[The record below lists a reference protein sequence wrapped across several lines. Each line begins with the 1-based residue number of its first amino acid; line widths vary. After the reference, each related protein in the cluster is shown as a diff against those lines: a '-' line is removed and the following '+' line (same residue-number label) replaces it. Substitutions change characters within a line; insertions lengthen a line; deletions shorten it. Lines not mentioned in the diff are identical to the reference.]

1 MKRMIF
7 TMTALSL
14 FFLTS
19 CQKETFY
26 ILGTIFDEDEDEQ
39 WIDLSSEGDTF
50 TFHSSNG
57 GFDYFS
63 ISYIYGRQID
73 FVWSEFGNPDDYWVT
88 VVASGADDSGRYT
101 ELSVSVE
108 ANASQNERY
117 ATIQVCR
124 DSEMIFDR
132 LSISQSGTEE
142 SPT

>member
-1 MKRMIF
+1 MIF
-7 TMTALSL
+7 TVTALAL

-26 ILGTIFDEDEDEQ
+26 ILGTIFDEDDEEQ

-63 ISYIYGRQID
+63 INYEYGRNI
-73 FVWSEFGNPDDYWVT
+73 VWSEFGKPEDYWVT
-88 VVASGADDSGRYT
+88 AVASGTDGSGRYT
-101 ELSVSVE
+101 ELSVSAESNV
-108 ANASQNERY
+108 SQNERRVRITVY
-117 ATIQVCR
+117 R
-124 DSEMIFDR
+124 DNDMTDDR
-132 LSISQSGTEE
+132 LFISQSGTEE

>member
-1 MKRMIF
+1 
-7 TMTALSL
+7 MTALSL

-26 ILGTIFDEDEDEQ
+26 ILGTIFDEDEQ

-108 ANASQNERY
+108 ANASQNERSVEICVY
-117 ATIQVCR
+117 R

>member
-1 MKRMIF
+1 MKRMILPMAAVMLF
-7 TMTALSL
+7 LSAG
-14 FFLTS
+14 
-19 CQKETFY
+19 CEKEKLYEF
-26 ILGTIFDEDEDEQ
+26 GTIFDEEEL
-39 WIDLSSEGDTF
+39 WIHMPPEGDTF

-63 ISYIYGRQID
+63 INYEYGRNI
-73 FVWSEFGNPDDYWVT
+73 VWSEFGNPDDYWVT

-101 ELSVSVE
+101 ELSFGE
-108 ANASQNERY
+108 ANASPNERNLEICVY
-117 ATIQVCR
+117 R

>member
-26 ILGTIFDEDEDEQ
+26 ILGTIFDEDEQ

-108 ANASQNERY
+108 ANASPNERNLEICVY
-117 ATIQVCR
+117 R
-124 DSEMIFDR
+124 DSEMTFDT
-132 LSISQSGTEE
+132 LTISQSGTEE